1 MNVTI
6 NICIADSQ
14 SRVRFGLRVLLE
26 QQAGWKVVGE
36 AAEAHELLKQIYSDC
51 PDLVLLDWDLPGMPA
66 EILLTILRQA
76 CPKSR
81 IIALSGRDGL
91 RQLVL
96 ETGVDAFVS
105 KTETPEKLITM
116 IQQIARD
123 AANKTDICIST
134 IRESDESDDDYN
146 KNSS

>member
-1 MNVTI
+1 MKF
-6 NICIADSQ
+6 CIADSQ
-14 SRVRFGLRVLLE
+14 SRVRHGLCVFLE

-36 AAEAHELLKQIYSDC
+36 AAEAHELLEQIYADC
-51 PDLVLLDWDLPGMPA
+51 PDLILLDWDLPGMPA

-76 CPKSR
+76 CPRSS

-105 KTETPEKLITM
+105 KTEPPEKMITM
-116 IQQIARD
+116 IQQIERD
-123 AANKTDICIST
+123 AANKTNINVPMN
-134 IRESDESDDDYN
+134 RERDESDDDYN